1 MQTLVHLWDVFLE
14 YFREGLSNINPIL
27 GITLAIVAGLMA
39 SGFVSLLFLSLVAV
53 VVYILADAFI
63 PVVLHHAPLVLPLF
77 DRALLHYSVTLY
89 VAFFV
94 AIGAILLVKMLFSS
108 VRG

>member
-27 GITLAIVAGLMA
+27 GLTLAIVGGLMA
-39 SGFVSLLFLSLVAV
+39 SGFISLLFLSLVAV
-53 VVYILADAFI
+53 VLYIVADAFI
-63 PVVLHHAPLVLPLF
+63 PVVLHHAALVLPLL
-77 DRALLHYSVTLY
+77 DRALLHYSITLY

-94 AIGAILLVKMLFSS
+94 AIGAIYLVKMIFAA